1 MNIYTSRLR
10 WKYFLLIV
18 AVLIGVSSL
27 WYTNKLVKR
36 LADEERKKVELW
48 ADATTQIVN
57 TEIKGKYLEFV
68 FKVIE
73 YNTTVPVIVVDSSD
87 NILFYNNLD
96 SVKVENNKKYIQR
109 KLARMKQANPPI
121 VIKIS
126 DDFSE
131 YLYYDKSTLLTS
143 LTYYP
148 YVQLAVILLFI
159 LTSYFAFSSS
169 RKAEQNQVWVGL
181 SKETA
186 HQLGTPISSL
196 LAWME
201 MIKTRPGDKNI
212 LKELEKDINR
222 LEKITERFSKIGS
235 KPVLKKQD
243 VRPVIENV
251 VNYLKTRSSK
261 KVKFNIQLP
270 SEELS
275 APLNA
280 PLFEWVIENVCKN
293 AIDAIDGNGEI
304 TISLTD
310 HTQVLYMD
318 IVDSGKGISK
328 SKFKTIFKPGYTT
341 KERGWGLGLSLTKRI
356 IEEYHLGKIFV
367 HNSEIG
373 KGTQVRI
380 VLKK

>member
-1 MNIYTSRLR
+1 MNIYTRRLR
-10 WKYFLLIV
+10 WKYFLLSV

-36 LADEERKKVELW
+36 LSDEERKKVELW

-57 TEIKGKYLEFV
+57 TEIQGKYLEFV

-96 SVKVENNKKYIQR
+96 SVKVKKNKKYIKR

-121 VIKIS
+121 IIKIS

-148 YVQLAVILLFI
+148 YVQLGVILLFI

-196 LAWME
+196 LAWLE
-201 MIKTRPGDKNI
+201 MMKSKSDEKDLIN
-212 LKELEKDINR
+212 ELEKDINR

-235 KPVLKKQD
+235 KPILKKQE
-243 VRPVIENV
+243 VQPVITAV
-251 VNYLKTRSSK
+251 INYLKTRTSD
-261 KVKFNIQLP
+261 KVRFNTRLP
-270 SEELS
+270 SEELV

-293 AIDAIDGNGEI
+293 AIDAIEGNGEI
-304 TISLTD
+304 TLTLTD
-310 HTQVLYMD
+310 HIQVLYID
-318 IVDSGKGISK
+318 ISDTGKGIPK
-328 SKFKTIFKPGYTT
+328 SKFKTIFKPGFTT

-356 IEEYHLGKIFV
+356 IEEYHEGKIFV
-367 HNSEIG
+367 HSSDIG